1 MGGNQQRVKLRL
13 FLPPAMSLA
22 ANLLPCT
29 FNLSKRDLCVY
40 LCAVITNT
48 NSLNLLNLV
57 SHPMEVLNQQI
68 QCSTYGSTPQFVSH
82 VVHITFRNTGMVFVL
97 PRTRYFDATHMRMHT
112 MVSWCLR
119 AIR

>member
-1 MGGNQQRVKLRL
+1 MGGDQQRVKLRL

-22 ANLLPCT
+22 ANLLPRA
-29 FNLSKRDLCVY
+29 FKLSKCDLCVY
-40 LCAVITNT
+40 LCAFIT

-57 SHPMEVLNQQI
+57 SHPMEVLNRQI
-68 QCSTYGSTPQFVSH
+68 QCSTYGSTPRFVSH
-82 VVHITFRNTGMVFVL
+82 AVHITFRNTGTVFVL
-97 PRTRYFDATHMRMHT
+97 PRTRYFDATHTRMHT